1 MAHKR
6 VKSTIPSRTG
16 SEPDFESTTGYLISP
31 NANSTTPVR
40 PTDKKICDNGITLE
54 YKQSGN
60 GNNSNKKIITTRIVV
75 DTLGGLGD
83 REIRA
88 QSLVFAASRSS
99 FFLCQFAAPILN
111 LQRGDRRR
119 RASISHGRTE
129 TAGQATDSPLD
140 VIKVRKLLL
149 EFLQLALHEPVIRV
163 RLLRSTSTSRL
174 LYNQKKKGGANKS
187 RFACP
192 SISEEKTQGGGKN
205 RLSRT
210 LLDHP

>member
-60 GNNSNKKIITTRIVV
+60 GNNSNKKIITTRIAVG
-75 DTLGGLGD
+75 TLGGLGE

-111 LQRGDRRR
+111 LQGGDRR
-119 RASISHGRTE
+119 RASISHGRTG

-149 EFLQLALHEPVIRV
+149 ELLQLALHEPVIRV

-174 LYNQKKKGGANKS
+174 LYNQKKKGRRK
-187 RFACP
+187 
-192 SISEEKTQGGGKN
+192 
-205 RLSRT
+205 
-210 LLDHP
+210 

>member
-31 NANSTTPVR
+31 GANNATPVR

-60 GNNSNKKIITTRIVV
+60 GNNSNEKIITTRSAVG
-75 DTLGGLGD
+75 TLGGLGD

-111 LQRGDRRR
+111 LQGGDRR

-149 EFLQLALHEPVIRV
+149 ELLQLALHEPVIRV

-174 LYNQKKKGGANKS
+174 LYNQKKKGRRK
-187 RFACP
+187 
-192 SISEEKTQGGGKN
+192 
-205 RLSRT
+205 
-210 LLDHP
+210 